1 MLSSSTKLF
10 WKGTRSCLSSSLSS
24 NLVERYAGDGIL
36 FPIRVLSPLQ
46 AAQYRDALETVALL
60 SGESILRRFDNL
72 HLFFPWAYRLSTEQS
87 LLDAIDSILGPDIL
101 IDGSLV
107 FYKPPHDEAYA
118 SWHQD
123 SVYSGWHL
131 TPSVSAW
138 IALTKSERSNGC
150 MRAIPGSHKDG
161 LLEHDNVLGDPNLL
175 NRRGERLRM
184 DVDESQAVDL
194 VLEPGEMSLHHTNIV
209 HGSNANTSDVPRIGF
224 IVRFVTSKTT
234 DRGRPVIRVRG
245 AADCSHLR
253 LAPPPVEED
262 LSVAVGAW
270 RQAVDSTP
278 RQAQSVVR

>member
-1 MLSSSTKLF
+1 LS
-10 WKGTRSCLSSSLSS
+10 GSLTDKQ
-24 NLVERYAGDGIL
+24 VDAYASDGLL
-36 FPIRVLSPLQ
+36 FPIRVLSSSE
-46 AAQYRDALETVALL
+46 AGEYRDALESLAQLC
-60 SGESILRRFDNL
+60 GEGAVRRFDNL

-87 LLDAIDSILGPDIL
+87 LLDVIESILGPDIV

-150 MRAIPGSHKDG
+150 MRAIPRSHHDG
-161 LLEHDNVLGDPNLL
+161 LLEHDNVLNDPNLL

-184 DVDESQAVDL
+184 DVDESQAVDI

-209 HGSNANTSDVPRIGF
+209 HGSNANTSDAPRIGF
-224 IVRFVTSKTT
+224 IVRFVTSKTMN
-234 DRGRPVIRVRG
+234 RERPVMRARG
-245 AADCSHLR
+245 EGDCSHLR
-253 LAPPPVEED
+253 LASPPVEEE
-262 LSVAVGAW
+262 LSAAVAAW
-270 RQAVDSTP
+270 RRATNSAT